1 MQRTIRPHGS
11 MRLHSAFL
19 EESGKKKKLKKGA
32 DRPQCAMR
40 KGLWERVPM
49 LSSRYSGP
57 LVLGFLGCSSLL
69 VAAVAYARAS
79 GAPMRMIRDED
90 GVVRFQ
96 TREEALQ
103 DHLEA
108 SERLSAAAPT
118 DESRARLTKYWR
130 EALREAQAS
139 EGTAAPPRAKTKEE
153 LNL

>member
-1 MQRTIRPHGS
+1 
-11 MRLHSAFL
+11 
-19 EESGKKKKLKKGA
+19 
-32 DRPQCAMR
+32 
-40 KGLWERVPM
+40 
-49 LSSRYSGP
+49 
-57 LVLGFLGCSSLL
+57 
-69 VAAVAYARAS
+69 
-79 GAPMRMIRDED
+79 MRMIRDED